1 MMNKCLNGLGGVGIY
16 VDDIVIYNNSW
27 SEHLKRL
34 EAVFGRLAAANLTVN
49 LAKSDFGHAKVIYLG
64 HVVGMLNILFQRI
77 EKVL

>member
-34 EAVFGRLAAANLTVN
+34 EVVFGRLAAANLTVN